1 MVFSG
6 LIFVLYILS
15 IFDVFIIKKK
25 NGMILLVILLYTYVF
40 ARRGFISSDWI
51 HYFPSFLS
59 ANNLF
64 KFLETGVLNK
74 LNFDYEIGY
83 KFILVIFKTLTSNYD
98 IYIFITTF
106 LDILLLMYILKN
118 LSPYPILSLFI
129 FLIFKGI
136 GIQIDLMRNF
146 KSILFFLIGIIFLI
160 KNERKKSCFF
170 IILSYLVHRTGIIY
184 LVLFVSKFLE
194 KKSIR
199 NMKIFFYFFPLGIIF
214 YFFGNTILETIFK
227 FISQILKNINI
238 FGINGIVDKI
248 EIYLENGLKKGAL
261 KIGVVEVWITFI
273 LFYFN
278 RKKLA
283 ESKLG
288 SIFLNIYVCYLVVYF
303 YLNGI
308 EVLHDRLE
316 FLFIPSYWVL
326 YPLLLKKL
334 ENRMKILIFI
344 IISVIFLGKY
354 TNYYKN
360 TLSKPIYIYNSEVK
374 NEKNYMKAYKK
385 YLDYI
390 RKQ

>member
-136 GIQIDLMRNF
+136 
-146 KSILFFLIGIIFLI
+146 
-160 KNERKKSCFF
+160 
-170 IILSYLVHRTGIIY
+170 
-184 LVLFVSKFLE
+184 
-194 KKSIR
+194 
-199 NMKIFFYFFPLGIIF
+199 
-214 YFFGNTILETIFK
+214 
-227 FISQILKNINI
+227 
-238 FGINGIVDKI
+238 
-248 EIYLENGLKKGAL
+248 
-261 KIGVVEVWITFI
+261 
-273 LFYFN
+273 
-278 RKKLA
+278 
-283 ESKLG
+283 
-288 SIFLNIYVCYLVVYF
+288 
-303 YLNGI
+303 
-308 EVLHDRLE
+308 
-316 FLFIPSYWVL
+316 
-326 YPLLLKKL
+326 
-334 ENRMKILIFI
+334 
-344 IISVIFLGKY
+344 
-354 TNYYKN
+354 
-360 TLSKPIYIYNSEVK
+360 
-374 NEKNYMKAYKK
+374 
-385 YLDYI
+385 
-390 RKQ
+390 